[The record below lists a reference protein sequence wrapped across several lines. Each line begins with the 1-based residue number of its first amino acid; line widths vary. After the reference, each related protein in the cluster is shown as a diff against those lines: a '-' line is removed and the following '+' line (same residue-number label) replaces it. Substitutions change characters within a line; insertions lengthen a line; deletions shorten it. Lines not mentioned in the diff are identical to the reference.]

1 MRNVCEACTHFRQH
15 YSKVGCT
22 YQPVDRGHC
31 VYPRRKQRENKTPA
45 CAYFKAR
52 DPAEEGEPLR
62 YTLWVNRWWFQKIRY
77 IAGVE
82 GRSVN
87 KEIEQCMKRRV
98 REFEAEYG
106 PIEMEWK
113 ELRPLH
119 TEGPI

>member
-1 MRNVCEACTHFRQH
+1 MKPVPTFDSTIPRWGVPTNLWIEATVSILDANSGRT
-15 YSKVGCT
+15 K
-22 YQPVDRGHC
+22 
-31 VYPRRKQRENKTPA
+31 RRPA
-45 CAYFKAR
+45 PILKPGTRRRRASHW
-52 DPAEEGEPLR
+52 R